1 MNRIT
6 KFTVGA
12 LLLAGATASPA
23 LAQDTMGSTS
33 LFKAPVFVLQ
43 PGDWEVGIE
52 DRGHEFLVQ
61 DKRTGRI
68 GVMRDL
74 RNIERAPREG

>member
-1 MNRIT
+1 MLEA
-6 KFTVGA
+6 FWFAVGTPRSVVDEQT
-12 LLLAGATASPA
+12 GAP
-23 LAQDTMGSTS
+23 L
-33 LFKAPVFVLQ
+33 FVLQ

-68 GVMRDL
+68 GLMRDL
-74 RNIERAPREG
+74 RNIERAPTEG